1 MIEMLLRTKFS
12 KLSPVRYMS
21 HLELMDTIR
30 HGCRRAKLPLAF
42 SEGYNPRIKLS
53 LCQPLSVG
61 MIGLNEY
68 FDLMLSDDMKID
80 RYINDLN
87 TSLPAGIKI
96 LEACEIPADSK
107 SLQAV
112 VNTAIY
118 RIKMDIRT
126 NANME

>member
-68 FDLMLSDDMKID
+68 FDLELKQSIIIDEYID
-80 RYINDLN
+80 RLN
-87 TSLPAGIKI
+87 NSLPAGIKI
-96 LEACEIPADSK
+96 
-107 SLQAV
+107 
-112 VNTAIY
+112 
-118 RIKMDIRT
+118 IK
-126 NANME
+126 A

>member
-12 KLSPVRYMS
+12 KLSPVRYIS

-68 FDLMLSDDMKID
+68 FDLKLMKDIKID
-80 RYINDLN
+80 QYIKNLN
-87 TSLPAGIKI
+87 SSLPVGIKI
-96 LEACEIPADSK
+96 I
-107 SLQAV
+107 
-112 VNTAIY
+112 TA
-118 RIKMDIRT
+118 
-126 NANME
+126 